1 MPDSLVDLHTGFDAL
16 QDRIDAGYL
25 GYLDSRL
32 TDGADQVR
40 VARIGTNSFKK
51 SEDIYQIIAE
61 ASEELKR

>member
-1 MPDSLVDLHTGFDAL
+1 MPDSLVDFCTGFDAL
-16 QDRIDAGYL
+16 QDQIDA

>member
-1 MPDSLVDLHTGFDAL
+1 MPDSLVDFCTGFDAL
-16 QDRIDAGYL
+16 QDRIDA

>member
-1 MPDSLVDLHTGFDAL
+1 MHRTHWSIQNAGYGPL
-16 QDRIDAGYL
+16 QDRIDS